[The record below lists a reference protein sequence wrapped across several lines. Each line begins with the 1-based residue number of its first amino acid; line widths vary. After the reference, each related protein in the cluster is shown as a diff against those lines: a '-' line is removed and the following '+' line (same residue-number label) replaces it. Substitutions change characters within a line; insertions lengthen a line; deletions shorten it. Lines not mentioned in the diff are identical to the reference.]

1 MHDKYISIK
10 NWSKFQH
17 YRTRNPPWIKLYN
30 SLLDDYEFTSLAP
43 ESKLLLIHLW
53 LLASRTDNLIP
64 YDVQWIID
72 KTQLKQLLDFE
83 PLIRAGLIVINDY
96 DSTLIASCKHHAI
109 TSREE
114 KRREDKT
121 FFPLKPK
128 KCHRTGC
135 MKMGTTWDTD
145 DTGLRYWMCDDHR
158 KKGAKV

>member
-17 YRTRNPPWIKLYN
+17 YSQRNPPWIKLYN
-30 SLLDDYEFTSLAP
+30 SLLDDYAFTSLSSD
-43 ESKLLLIHLW
+43 SKLLLIHLW

-64 YDVQWIID
+64 WDEDWIAGSI
-72 KTQLKQLLDFE
+72 KLNKPFNLE
-83 PLIRAGLIVINDY
+83 PLLKAELIVINDY

-109 TSREE
+109 TSRVE

-135 MKMGTTWDTD
+135 MKMGTTWGND
-145 DTGLRYWMCDDHR
+145 DTGLKYWMCDEHK